1 MNKPLLIFAAIYFGL
16 NIGYLHYT
24 ISNPVSHSFGFIF
37 YYPALWLIG
46 AIVLFILYKINM
58 VNFNGNI
65 NKILLLFAT
74 PVASFLYYFLYLQF
88 LQL

>member
-1 MNKPLLIFAAIYFGL
+1 MKKPLLIFATIYFGL
-16 NIGYLHYT
+16 NIGYMHYT
-24 ISNPVSHSFGFIF
+24 ISNPTPHSFGFIF

-46 AIVLFILYKINM
+46 AIVLFILYKKNI

-65 NKILLLFAT
+65 NKVLLLFAT
-74 PVASFLYYFLYLQF
+74 PVASCLYYFLYLQF

>member
-16 NIGYLHYT
+16 NIGYMHYT
-24 ISNPVSHSFGFIF
+24 ISNPTPHSFGFIF

-46 AIVLFILYKINM
+46 AIVLFTLYKKNIID
-58 VNFNGNI
+58 FSGNI

-74 PVASFLYYFLYLQF
+74 PVASFLYYLLYLKMMR
-88 LQL
+88 

>member
-16 NIGYLHYT
+16 NISYMHYT

-46 AIVLFILYKINM
+46 AVVLFILYKKNIINFKAN
-58 VNFNGNI
+58 V

-74 PVASFLYYFLYLQF
+74 PVASFIYYILYLQF
-88 LQL
+88 LR